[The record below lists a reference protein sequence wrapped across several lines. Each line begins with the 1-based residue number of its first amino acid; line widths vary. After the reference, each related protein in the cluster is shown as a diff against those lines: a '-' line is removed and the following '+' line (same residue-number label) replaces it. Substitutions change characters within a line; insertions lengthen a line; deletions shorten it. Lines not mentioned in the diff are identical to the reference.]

1 VRRITLWVLST
12 LSALVLLLSYRTSTM
27 GVGGAEAAAQPAAGT
42 TTSSAPPSSSSASSS
57 SSSSSPSTSSAP
69 SSSTSPAGASGSGTF
84 TGQSVDTRWGPV
96 QVRITVAD
104 GKITDVEAVD
114 YPQENHHD
122 VEINSWALPALRQE
136 VLAAQSASVDA
147 VSGATVTSDGYLSSL
162 QSAIDQAHL

>member
-1 VRRITLWVLST
+1 MRRITLWVVST

-27 GVGGAEAAAQPAAGT
+27 GVGGTDEAAAQPAPGT
-42 TTSSAPPSSSSASSS
+42 TTSSAPPSSSPSSS
-57 SSSSSPSTSSAP
+57 SAPSSAP
-69 SSSTSPAGASGSGTF
+69 SSSAPAGGSGTF

-104 GKITDVEAVD
+104 GQITDVEAVE

-136 VLAAQSASVDA
+136 VLAAQSARVDA

>member
-1 VRRITLWVLST
+1 MRRITLWVLST

-27 GVGGAEAAAQPAAGT
+27 GTGTDEAAAAPAGGT
-42 TTSSAPPSSSSASSS
+42 TTSSAPPATSTAPDAGTPSSS
-57 SSSSSPSTSSAP
+57 SSSA
-69 SSSTSPAGASGSGTF
+69 AGGGTF
-84 TGQSVDTRWGPV
+84 TGQSADTRWGPV

-104 GKITDVEAVD
+104 GKITDVEAVE

-136 VLAAQSASVDA
+136 VLAAQSARVDA
-147 VSGATVTSDGYLSSL
+147 VSGATVTSDGYLTSL